1 MGELAPEKQHP
12 VTILMGHDGCPLRQV
27 LGLLAMHLRLQ
38 RLSSVRP
45 AMIAHSA
52 ADDDPSE
59 AR

>member
-1 MGELAPEKQHP
+1 MGELAPEKQPDHAK
-12 VTILMGHDGCPLRQV
+12 IKGQDGCPLRQV
-27 LGLLAMHLRLQ
+27 LGLHTIHLRLQ